1 MIARFSIA
9 ALLIAIVCAG
19 QNWKP
24 PRTPDGQPDLQGVW
38 TNGFITPVERLPELT
53 CKPFFTKEEALAFEQ
68 HKVINR
74 DSRSKLDSESDV
86 KFAYNDAWW
95 DSGTKVIRTLRTS
108 IIFDPSDGKMPPMS
122 SVTTTRCIQSWSKA
136 VPNRKSGAS
145 NAHLRSATSWT
156 SCSRI

>member
-1 MIARFSIA
+1 MSHRLLVFHGALAAAAMATLLAPAPASAQSGLAAVEKAAA
-9 ALLIAIVCAG
+9 ALAPKG
-19 QNWKP
+19 WTP

-95 DSGTKVIRTLRTS
+95 DFGNHV
-108 IIFDPSDGKMPPMS
+108 
-122 SVTTTRCIQSWSKA
+122 SK
-136 VPNRKSGAS
+136 
-145 NAHLRSATSWT
+145 T
-156 SCSRI
+156 